1 MNSRPV
7 TVIIGV
13 IVIAVQ
19 AVLTLVVAVNALS
32 VLGGLDAGTAGLAN
46 AQLFAALLLTIGLV
60 SAAAIVFVW
69 RGRGIARFV
78 ILVVGGIQA
87 LLDIS
92 SSRVTLGDLLWA
104 IAMVVLFLPA
114 SSAWFR
120 AKARERSGR

>member
-114 SSAWFR
+114 SSGWFR

>member
-1 MNSRPV
+1 M
-7 TVIIGV
+7 
-13 IVIAVQ
+13 
-19 AVLTLVVAVNALS
+19 LTLVVAVNALS